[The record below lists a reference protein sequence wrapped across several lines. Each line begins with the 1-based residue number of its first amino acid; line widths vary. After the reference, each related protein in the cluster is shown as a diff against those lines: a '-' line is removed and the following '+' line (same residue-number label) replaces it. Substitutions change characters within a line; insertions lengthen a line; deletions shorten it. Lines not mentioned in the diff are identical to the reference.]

1 LNSLSHFAN
10 TPYSLFLKAS
20 FFPQH
25 SRFFPGQRWV
35 NISLRALHLAGI
47 IMLGVS
53 LLTVEGLY
61 LRQNAA
67 IAVLVTGLGL
77 AGLYTFSNGAWLI
90 QLCGQAV
97 IAKLALVA
105 AMTIWPDSATALFFV
120 LLALSTAIAHA
131 PASVRHYSIYHR
143 RRLDH
148 LR

>member
-1 LNSLSHFAN
+1 
-10 TPYSLFLKAS
+10 
-20 FFPQH
+20 
-25 SRFFPGQRWV
+25 
-35 NISLRALHLAGI
+35 
-47 IMLGVS
+47 MLGVS

-120 LLALSTAIAHA
+120 LLVLSTAIAHA